1 MALVESPCVTTPGAP
16 PGRVDPLKLST
27 RATLT
32 FLPDQPLSHMA
43 ATPVSVVATGSDVV
57 GICVD
62 VGQ

>member
-16 PGRVDPLKLST
+16 PGRVDPVKLST

-32 FLPDQPLSHMA
+32 FLPDQLLSHMA
-43 ATPVSVVATGSDVV
+43 ATQVSLVAIGSDVV
-57 GICVD
+57 GICAD